1 MAGALVA
8 NIAHHNDTTTLIG
21 KTNPLPDSIA
31 PPGSQTSGAGSL
43 TGQSNYR
50 WFIVGLLFFAT
61 TINYLDRQVIS
72 LLKPVLE
79 KEFSWTES
87 DYGNIVTVF
96 TFFYGASTLF
106 VGYLI
111 DKIGTKLGYMGAILV
126 WSLAAMAHALAGGT
140 VGFMVARGLL
150 GLGEAGNFP
159 ASIKTVAEWFPQK
172 ERALAVG
179 IFNSGANIGAVVAP
193 AVVPWIALVAGW
205 QMAFIVTGALGFVWM
220 VAWWVYYDIPAR
232 HKRVNAAELR
242 HITQEPL
249 VDPMVVGDAAS
260 TDVLSPEADTRYP
273 IFANRAIWGFMGG
286 KLLTDP
292 IWWFFLFWL
301 PSYLANIYH
310 LDLKKLG
317 APLIIIYLAATI
329 GSVGGGWLSSRLIQ
343 GGWHPTRA
351 RQYAMALF
359 ALCVT
364 PVMLISQIGS
374 MWPVIAILSLAVAAH
389 QAWSANIFTV
399 AADQFPKR
407 VLSRVVGFGTMAG
420 TLGGA
425 LFPLLVGRILD
436 HYKGLGQLSE
446 GYYILFYIAGLAYL
460 VAWALLYTFVFRGAT
475 KR

>member
-1 MAGALVA
+1 M
-8 NIAHHNDTTTLIG
+8 
-21 KTNPLPDSIA
+21 KP
-31 PPGSQTSGAGSL
+31 
-43 TGQSNYR
+43 SNYR

-72 LLKPVLE
+72 LLKPLLE

-87 DYGNIVTVF
+87 DYANIVTVF
-96 TFFYGASTLF
+96 TFFYGGSTLF

-111 DKIGTKLGYMGAILV
+111 DKIGTKLGYIGAILV
-126 WSLAAMAHALAGGT
+126 WSLAAMGHALAGGT
-140 VGFMVARGLL
+140 FGFMVARAFL
-150 GLGEAGNFP
+150 GIGEAGNFP
-159 ASIKTVAEWFPQK
+159 ASIKTVAEWFPKK

-179 IFNSGANIGAVVAP
+179 VFNSGANIGAVAAP
-193 AVVPWIALVAGW
+193 AVVPWLALVAGW
-205 QMAFIVTGALGFVWM
+205 QMAFIVTGALGFIWI
-220 VAWWVYYDIPAR
+220 VAWWFYYEVPTR
-232 HKRVNAAELR
+232 HRRVNSSELAY
-242 HITQEPL
+242 ITS
-249 VDPMVVGDAAS
+249 DAAS
-260 TDVLSPEADTRYP
+260 TTEPITEESTTYYP
-273 IFANRAIWGFMGG
+273 IFANKAIWGFMGG

-329 GSVGGGWLSSRLIQ
+329 GSVGGGWLSSRLIHI
-343 GGWHPTRA
+343 GWHPTRA

-359 ALCVT
+359 AVCVT
-364 PVMLISQIGS
+364 PVMLISQMGS

-399 AADQFPKR
+399 AADQFPKH

-436 HYKGLGQLSE
+436 HYKNLGQLSE
-446 GYYILFYIAGLAYL
+446 GYYTIFYIAGLAYL
-460 VAWALLYTFVFRGAT
+460 IAWGLLYFFVFRRAST
-475 KR
+475 KA